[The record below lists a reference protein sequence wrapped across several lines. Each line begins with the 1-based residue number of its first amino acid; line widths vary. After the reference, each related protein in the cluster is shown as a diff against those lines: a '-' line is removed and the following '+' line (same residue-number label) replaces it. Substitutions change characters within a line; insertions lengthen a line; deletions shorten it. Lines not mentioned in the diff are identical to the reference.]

1 MARRYIMHH
10 ADGVTCRKCFLSEKV
25 LEAVTTASVNFSQVN
40 MPLLRLLH
48 QISSMYQNARATQI
62 GLREQR
68 PMRGKDSNLPT
79 HHKEG
84 SYSGVTKGNVKKR

>member
-1 MARRYIMHH
+1 MQ
-10 ADGVTCRKCFLSEKV
+10 KV
-25 LEAVTTASVNFSQVN
+25 LLREIIEVVTIGSLNFPQVN

-68 PMRGKDSNLPT
+68 PMRGKDNNLPT

-84 SYSGVTKGNVKKR
+84 SYSGVTKRNVKKL

>member
-1 MARRYIMHH
+1 
-10 ADGVTCRKCFLSEKV
+10 
-25 LEAVTTASVNFSQVN
+25 

-68 PMRGKDSNLPT
+68 PMRGKDNNLPT

-84 SYSGVTKGNVKKR
+84 SYSGVARGRQKERLTWISSIFRCFLE

>member
-1 MARRYIMHH
+1 
-10 ADGVTCRKCFLSEKV
+10 
-25 LEAVTTASVNFSQVN
+25 

-68 PMRGKDSNLPT
+68 PLRGKDNNLPT

-84 SYSGVTKGNVKKR
+84 SYSGVTLGNTRKKVDMHFLLPLRMFMDVVVKMCAGGHLV